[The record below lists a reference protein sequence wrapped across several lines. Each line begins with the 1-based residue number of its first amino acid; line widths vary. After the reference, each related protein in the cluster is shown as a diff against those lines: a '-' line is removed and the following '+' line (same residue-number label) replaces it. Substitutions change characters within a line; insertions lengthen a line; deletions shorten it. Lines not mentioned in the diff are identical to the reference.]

1 MLHLIFPTKKSD
13 PELAPVRSGLVFGFF
28 NALTW
33 QVGLGTPLVLFAQQL
48 GATPLQV
55 GLATSFVLLLTPI
68 QILSTALLP
77 RYGFK
82 TVMLGGWGTRSLF
95 LVVPI
100 VLAALVPYWGVL
112 GWMAH
117 ALVWSVFFFCLCRS
131 VGAAAFNPWI
141 YAIVPERAR
150 GRYFANDQF
159 VSSIA
164 SVATLLVCAGLFA
177 LLPVFNALL
186 VQYAIALT
194 GSTLS
199 FFALKKLPDGPR
211 PVAISVASVVKST
224 PRHIFAPGLFR
235 TYLWIVVGYC
245 VISTPIPAFVAYYL
259 KAVPKFSLWEIIG
272 FEVVR
277 YFGVFLSAGVI
288 RGRIDRVGAKP
299 FLLISLALYVAV
311 GIFWWLFLRSGFG
324 GTPGVVVAYFLLG
337 MGVAGWTIANLG
349 YLPKIVP
356 DGERPL
362 MVSIHG
368 AVTSCLGGCAP
379 IVWGWFLKT
388 PADEN
393 GGGGE
398 IDVAVFGWFFVSV
411 VVSALVLSWLVKR
424 LPENTEEKV
433 EPLSIGSAVLRPF
446 RAMSYLVSLIEVP
459 KKNGT
464 KTDAGEDEGTE
475 DRGSAEERK
484 R

>member
-1 MLHLIFPTKKSD
+1 MLHLIFPTKKTD
-13 PELAPVRSGLVFGFF
+13 PELAPFRSGLVFGFF

-199 FFALKKLPDGPR
+199 FFALKKLPDGPK
-211 PVAISVASVVKST
+211 PVAISVGSVVRST
-224 PRHIFAPGLFR
+224 PRHIFAPGIFR
-235 TYLWIVVGYC
+235 TYLWIVVAYS
-245 VISTPIPAFVAYYL
+245 VISMPIPAFVAYYL
-259 KAVPKFSLWEIIG
+259 KAVPKFSLWAIIG
-272 FEVVR
+272 FEVAR
-277 YFGVFLSAGVI
+277 YLGVFLAAGAI
-288 RGRIDRVGAKP
+288 RGRIDRTGAKP
-299 FLLISLALYVAV
+299 FLLLSLGLYVAV
-311 GIFWWLFLRSGFG
+311 GTFWWVFLRSGFG
-324 GTPGVVVAYFLLG
+324 GVTGIVVAYALLG
-337 MGVAGWTIANLG
+337 MGAAGWTIANLG

-356 DGERPL
+356 EGERPL

-379 IVWGWFLKT
+379 IAWGWFLKT
-388 PADEN
+388 PEAAGM
-393 GGGGE
+393 GG

-411 VVSALVLSWLVKR
+411 VVSAAVLILLVAR
-424 LPENTEEKV
+424 LPENTDVKT
-433 EPLSIGSAVLRPF
+433 EPLSIGSAVLRPL
-446 RAMSYLVSLIEVP
+446 RAMSYLVSLIEPP
-459 KKNGT
+459 KKDGAKA
-464 KTDAGEDEGTE
+464 KTEME
-475 DRGSAEERK
+475 DRGDAEERK

>member
-1 MLHLIFPTKKSD
+1 MPAEHPAAVLHHIFPTKKTD
-13 PELAPVRSGLVFGFF
+13 PELAPFRSGLVFGFF

-68 QILSTALLP
+68 QVLSTALLP

-82 TVMLGGWGTRSLF
+82 KVMLGGWGTRSIF

-100 VLAALVPYWGVL
+100 VLAALAPWWGVR

-117 ALVWSVFFFCLCRS
+117 TLVWSVFFFCLCRS
-131 VGAAAFNPWI
+131 VGAASFNPWI
-141 YAIVPERAR
+141 YAIVPVTAR

-159 VSSIA
+159 VASIG
-164 SVATLLVCAGLFA
+164 SVVTLLTCAGLFA
-177 LLPVFNALL
+177 LLPVYHALL
-186 VQYAIALT
+186 IQYAIALM

-199 FFALKKLPDGPR
+199 FFALKKLPDGPK
-211 PVAISVASVVKST
+211 PTAIGVAEVLRDT
-224 PRHIFAPGLFR
+224 PRHIFSPGLFR
-235 TYLWIVVGYC
+235 RYLWIVVWYS
-245 VISTPIPAFVAYYL
+245 VISTPIPAFIAYYL
-259 KAVPKFSLWEIIG
+259 KSVPGFSMGEIIG

-277 YFGVFLSAGVI
+277 YLGVFLAAGTI
-288 RGRIDRVGAKP
+288 RHRIDRAGAKP
-299 FLLISLALYVAV
+299 FLMMSLGLYLAV
-311 GIFWWLFLRSGFG
+311 SVFWWAFLRGGFG
-324 GTPGVVVAYFLLG
+324 GVPGVIIAYLFLG
-337 MGVAGWTIANLG
+337 MGVSGWTIANLG

-356 DGERPL
+356 EGERPL

-379 IVWGWFLKT
+379 IVWGWFLKDGT
-388 PADEN
+388 GA
-393 GGGGE
+393 GAAGA
-398 IDVAVFGWFFVSV
+398 IDVSVFGCFFVV
-411 VVSALVLSWLVKR
+411 VAVSAVALLALVGK

-433 EPLSIGSAVLRPF
+433 EPLTIGSAVMRPF
-446 RAMSYLVSLIEVP
+446 RAMSYLVNLVLPPTRAEE
-459 KKNGT
+459 NET
-464 KTDAGEDEGTE
+464 TDRDAGG
-475 DRGSAEERK
+475 ER